1 MIATAPGVGEVVK
14 VAVATASVFFV
25 LVLLLPSVLVLSGGA
40 LLMISFLRTAR
51 GTGMLRGMA
60 VTLLGGGIGLWGLA
74 WYLELAELQLVLRGI
89 LEVAVIVLAGEGEK
103 FFCAGADISMLDAV
117 TPRFK
122 YMFCLH
128 ANETLNRL
136 EHTPKLTIAALGG
149 HCVGGGLEVALA
161 CDLRVAR
168 RGSGRCGLP
177 EVKLGV
183 LAGTGGTQRLAR
195 VVGKAKAIEM
205 MATGELIDFEE
216 ASNLQ
221 LINRLVDAE
230 QEDAF
235 LEEVLNWASTFTPPE
250 GAAKSVGLMKRAVQ
264 TGLEVGLD
272 AGLALERE
280 LQARLFASEDAK
292 EGIASYV
299 EKRSPQFK
307 GR

>member
-1 MIATAPGVGEVVK
+1 MPQLSDPEP
-14 VAVATASVFFV
+14 
-25 LVLLLPSVLVLSGGA
+25 LPNGRVTWRSGDGIA
-40 LLMISFLRTAR
+40 LLTLTNPPANGYSHEMMCDLDAAILRAR
-51 GTGMLRGMA
+51 FDTD
-60 VTLLGGGIGLWGLA
+60 IH
-74 WYLELAELQLVLRGI
+74 
-89 LEVAVIVLAGEGEK
+89 VIVLAGEGEK
-103 FFCAGADISMLDAV
+103 FFCAGADISMLNDV
-117 TPRFK
+117 DPDFK

-128 ANETLNRL
+128 ANETLNRR
-136 EHTPKLTIAALGG
+136 EHTPQLTIAALGG

-161 CDLRVAR
+161 CDLRIAR

-195 VVGKAKAIEM
+195 ALGKAKAIEM

-221 LINRLVDAE
+221 LVNRLVDAE
-230 QEDAF
+230 GEDAF
-235 LEEVLNWASTFTPPE
+235 LEEVLNWASSFTPPQ
-250 GAAKSVGLMKRAVQ
+250 GASKSVGLMKRAVQ

-280 LQARLFASEDAK
+280 LQARLFSSEDAK
-292 EGIASYV
+292 EGIAAYV
-299 EKRSPQFK
+299 EKRSPEFK

>member
-1 MIATAPGVGEVVK
+1 MPQLSPPEAFPHGRVTWRSGDGIA
-14 VAVATASVFFV
+14 V
-25 LVLLLPSVLVLSGGA
+25 LTLTNPPANGYSHEMMLDLDQA
-40 LLMISFLRTAR
+40 ILRAR
-51 GTGMLRGMA
+51 FDTS
-60 VTLLGGGIGLWGLA
+60 IH
-74 WYLELAELQLVLRGI
+74 
-89 LEVAVIVLAGEGEK
+89 VIVIAGEGER
-103 FFCAGADISMLDAV
+103 FFCAGADISMLNDV
-117 TPRFK
+117 DPDFK

-128 ANETLNRL
+128 ANETLLRL

-149 HCVGGGLEVALA
+149 HCVGGGLEVAMA

-195 VVGKAKAIEM
+195 VVGKGKAIEM

-216 ASNLQ
+216 AHRLQ
-221 LINRLVDAE
+221 VVNRLVDAD
-230 QEDAF
+230 QEEAF
-235 LEEVLNWASTFTPPE
+235 LEEVYAWASSFIPPE

-264 TGLEVGLD
+264 TGMEVSLE

-280 LQARLFASEDAK
+280 LQARLFASEDSK
-292 EGIASYV
+292 EGIAAYV
-299 EKRSPQFK
+299 EKRAPEFK